1 MNQTAKTI
9 STLGP
14 RRRDP
19 AQKRE
24 LLLTA
29 ARDLFWAQGFDRTS
43 TRQVAECA
51 GVSEGIL
58 FHQFGSKKGLFECL
72 ADDFAHAAAAA
83 SMPTGSQAV
92 TEESVVRGA
101 FDFAEAQP
109 VLYDL
114 LNSGSAETAGID
126 MSAYTNIIIDTI
138 VTSLDAAM
146 AAGQIRQGNP
156 RIMAELQFAIVDA
169 AITAWRRKDK
179 KEPAALREDYIQE
192 AVLCMRAMLAPTD
205 SQFTDR
211 PAPAGE
217 QQ

>member
-1 MNQTAKTI
+1 
-9 STLGP
+9 
-14 RRRDP
+14 
-19 AQKRE
+19 
-24 LLLTA
+24 
-29 ARDLFWAQGFDRTS
+29 
-43 TRQVAECA
+43 
-51 GVSEGIL
+51 
-58 FHQFGSKKGLFECL
+58 
-72 ADDFAHAAAAA
+72 
-83 SMPTGSQAV
+83 MPTGSQAV

-205 SQFTDR
+205 S
-211 PAPAGE
+211 
-217 QQ
+217 